1 MRWLIK
7 GYQIDAIVRQHLWT
21 GGFDYFGVA
30 TGHGV
35 THGLGVVEG
44 GATISSMRS
53 ADQIA
58 LREGMIMTIGIRVPL
73 ITNERTWGLS
83 PFDVGYTIR
92 KCVCRHGVRSPTLYT
107 LASDVGPTAKVP
119 EAGEVGLYPVS
130 KEHDSR

>member
-53 ADQIA
+53 ADQTA
-58 LREGMIMTIGIRVPL
+58 LREGMVMTIGIRVHL
-73 ITNERTWGLS
+73 ITNERTWSLS
-83 PFDVGYTIR
+83 PFDLGYTIGKR
-92 KCVCRHGVRSPTLYT
+92 VCRYSVGSPAVYT
-107 LASDVGPTAKVP
+107 LASNVGPTAKVP
-119 EAGEVGLYPVS
+119 EAGEAGLYPVS
-130 KEHDSR
+130 TENDSR